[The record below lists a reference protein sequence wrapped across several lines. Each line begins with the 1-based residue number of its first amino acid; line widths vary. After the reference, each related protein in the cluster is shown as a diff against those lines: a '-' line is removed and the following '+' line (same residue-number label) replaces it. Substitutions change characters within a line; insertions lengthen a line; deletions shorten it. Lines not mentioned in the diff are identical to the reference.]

1 MNLTVSTVSYC
12 APEQLTGHGIDGRA
26 DPYALAGT
34 AFQLLTGALRELQP
48 GGGRRRPP
56 RRATPLTSEK
66 RPDLARLD
74 GVLASALAKTAAERL
89 VRCEQ
94 FAAALPPSDGQRLDQ
109 RPTHPGRHLAC
120 PTDTGRNRRR

>member
-48 GGGRRRPP
+48 GGGHQRPP
-56 RRATPLTSEK
+56 QRAAPLISEK
-66 RPDLARLD
+66 RPDLARLG
-74 GVLASALAKTAAERL
+74 GVLATALAKTAEERF
-89 VRCEQ
+89 VGCEQ
-94 FAAALPPSDGQRLDQ
+94 FAAAFRQALRSGGRL
-109 RPTHPGRHLAC
+109 G
-120 PTDTGRNRRR
+120 